1 MSQQDALG
9 QQPADRRDA
18 DGRVDRRLE
27 QRGQRQ
33 RENQSDAGVCQPE
46 GGPSGGG
53 RQPQGQPG
61 AGVSTSRQ
69 PSAAPVS
76 AGPALPGRRQAIP
89 K

>member
-18 DGRVDRRLE
+18 ENRVDRRLE

-33 RENQSDAGVCQPE
+33 REDQSDAGVCQPE

-61 AGVSTSRQ
+61 AGVSTPASR
-69 PSAAPVS
+69 PPRRYPPASAA
-76 AGPALPGRRQAIP
+76 R
-89 K
+89 